1 MDAPQTQSFSF
12 GEFEVDA
19 SCRRLTRDGKAL
31 PLNAKAFDLLVFLAE
46 NAGRV
51 ISKDQILGAVWQDRF
66 VEEANLAVQISAL
79 RRALGDRADNPSYIL
94 TIPGQGYE
102 FIGKIG
108 RPEEIVISDHTISRV
123 LVEETITSDQGTR
136 GRLTLSSLFSF

>member
-1 MDAPQTQSFSF
+1 MQ
-12 GEFEVDA
+12 
-19 SCRRLTRDGKAL
+19 RHLTCWCFWR
-31 PLNAKAFDLLVFLAE
+31 E

-79 RRALGDRADNPSYIL
+79 RRALGDRADNPSYIV

-102 FIGKIG
+102 FY
-108 RPEEIVISDHTISRV
+108 R
-123 LVEETITSDQGTR
+123 
-136 GRLTLSSLFSF
+136 